1 MKNVK
6 IGNITYNG
14 IDTVRLKNADTN
26 DYNDWNDKVPQ
37 EKTVTDNGEVIPD
50 DGKYLSKVIVNV
62 SKGEDA
68 TAKSSDILNGKTA
81 YVSGNKITGTIR
93 TYSGEVG

>member
-26 DYNDWNDKVPQ
+26 VFTYDK
-37 EKTVTDNGEVIPD
+37 
-50 DGKYLSKVIVNV
+50 
-62 SKGEDA
+62 
-68 TAKSSDILNGKTA
+68 ILRRG
-81 YVSGNKITGTIR
+81 VLQ
-93 TYSGEVG
+93 